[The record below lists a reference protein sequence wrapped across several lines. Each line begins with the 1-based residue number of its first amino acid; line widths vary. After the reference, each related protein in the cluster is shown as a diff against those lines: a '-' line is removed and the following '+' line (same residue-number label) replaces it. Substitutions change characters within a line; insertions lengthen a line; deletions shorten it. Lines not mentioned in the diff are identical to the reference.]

1 MRAKFG
7 RGAVRRPC
15 RKKARLNFRPNE
27 HVYERTT
34 YNNPLNPP
42 PTLGWG
48 GSIFVVKLRVSIG
61 VVLAKFGRGP
71 TFVSKKSSFKFISRS
86 IFQYFHLLSVALN
99 LQT

>member
-34 YNNPLNPP
+34 SNNPLNPP
-42 PTLGWG
+42 GVGWVN
-48 GSIFVVKLRVSIG
+48 FCFKLRVSIG
-61 VVLAKFGRGP
+61 TCMPNLGAVRR
-71 TFVSKKSSFKFISRS
+71 SCRKKARS
-86 IFQYFHLLSVALN
+86 N
-99 LQT
+99 L